1 MWLHRI
7 SVLIGSAFITL
18 GIFMPFLG
26 VRYFKDQSY
35 WQLSKTGAIVL
46 LALALLSVIIAA
58 FRKFNWLYLTGISAV
73 GLLFYSINE
82 VNNRKA
88 GMLTDMTQSLEGS
101 PLKGIGVGFVK
112 SVDYRYG
119 WAVMLSGA
127 VLLILVPLVGSRLA
141 RREKSVE

>member
-1 MWLHRI
+1 MWPHRLFT
-7 SVLIGSAFITL
+7 LIASALLTL

-46 LALALLSVIIAA
+46 IALAAISIIIAA
-58 FRKFNWLYLTGISAV
+58 LRKFKWLYLTGIAAV

-88 GMLTDMTQSLEGS
+88 GMLADVTHSLEGS
-101 PLKGIGVGFVK
+101 PLKGIGVGFVE

-119 WAVMLSGA
+119 WAVMLTGA
-127 VLLILVPLVGSRLA
+127 VILILVPLIGSRLM
-141 RREKSVE
+141 RRQNSAQ